1 MNQTFQQLVAVV
13 TLAFFWSTSVAAQS
27 KASILQTTGHV
38 SLNGRAAPANG
49 TTFAGDKIETAGGS
63 TATVSSDGIA
73 GTFGPNT
80 IARVYDTHLEVIC
93 GSVDVMTFKGTGVTV
108 DVTTVHP
115 VTDTAKFTVSHSYGK
130 MTVQVK
136 EGEVNVLSGK
146 GAALVKA
153 GNSFSQATMHEGC
166 PFPVAPYVIT
176 GGAAAVAGIGIA
188 CAVGV
193 DWCRSNPTPSKP

>member
-1 MNQTFQQLVAVV
+1 MNKTFQQIVAVV

-49 TTFAGDKIETAGGS
+49 TTFTGDKIETAGGS
-63 TATVSSDGIA
+63 TATVSSEGIA

-80 IARVYDTHLEVIC
+80 TARVYDTHFELIC
-93 GSVDVMTFKGTGVTV
+93 GSVDVMTFKGMGVTV

-115 VTDTAKFTVSHSYGK
+115 ITDTAKFTVHRSYG
-130 MTVQVK
+130 MLAVAVK
-136 EGEVNVLSGK
+136 EGEVSVLSGK
-146 GAALVKA
+146 GASVVKA
-153 GNSFSQATMHEGC
+153 GNSISRAATHEGC
-166 PFPVAPYVIT
+166 PFPVAPYVI
-176 GGAAAVAGIGIA
+176 GGSAATVAGIGIA

-193 DWCRSNPTPSKP
+193 DWCRSNVTPSKP